1 MKPPTDTGRQLRHGS
16 AALGKQCLGIA
27 AVALTIALSSP
38 RAGFGQ
44 TAAPHPCTSIPV
56 QLIDTIDTAK
66 ARTGD
71 IFRFQTID
79 TIIANDGISIPR
91 GATGYGVVTF
101 ASAAGAHGKAGDLVV
116 EVRYIEIPSHGQYQ
130 VTIDSE
136 STSAV
141 QAGATHNVSTSVAAI
156 PVPYVGTAVGA
167 FNYFHAGKNAVIKA
181 GSRFIVVPV
190 GNLEFGKRCTP

>member
-1 MKPPTDTGRQLRHGS
+1 MNPPTDTRRQLQNGS
-16 AALGKQCLGIA
+16 ATLGKRSLGIA
-27 AVALTIALSSP
+27 TIVLTFALSSP

-44 TAAPHPCTSIPV
+44 TSLPQPCTSIPV

-71 IFRFQTID
+71 VFRFQTID
-79 TIIANDGISIPR
+79 TIIASDRISIPR
-91 GATGYGVVTF
+91 GATGYGVITF
-101 ASAAGAHGKAGDLVV
+101 ASSAGAHGKAGDLIV
-116 EVRYIEIPSHGQYQ
+116 EIRYIEIPAHGQYQ

-141 QAGATHNVSTSVAAI
+141 QAGATHNVSNSVAAI
-156 PVPYVGTAVGA
+156 PLPYVGTAVGA